1 MKVLQVIPTLSG
13 LSGGP
18 AQGIKYLCLG
28 LKSRSVDVAI
38 LTADA
43 PLKKQEYS
51 FSGVRVY
58 SFASCFRNFLPAKFS
73 YSPGLSRWLKEH
85 IKEFDLLHIHYLFT
99 YPSTAAAYYARK
111 YAIPYILRPA
121 GMLGPACLKKSAI
134 KKEIYMRLFENLNL
148 KSAAAIHF
156 TSEKERNEASCLRL
170 NNRNILVPNCIDL
183 RDFNGLPAL
192 KGEFRK
198 RYPQIGQRKIILFL
212 SRLDP
217 IKGLNLLI
225 PALGILKERHK
236 DFYFVLAG
244 AGEKDY
250 QERLKIDLEAVGL
263 TGSALLAGFLEGEA
277 KYALLADSDIFVLP
291 SYHENFGMAVIEAMV
306 SGLPVAISDQVG
318 IYKLVEEY
326 QAGPTFGLNSHQI
339 ALSLEKLLVDKE
351 LCLKMGKNGRRL
363 VEENFSS
370 EKIARQMLEEYQN
383 VRNSR
388 NI

>member
-28 LKSRSVDVAI
+28 LRRQGADVAI

-43 PLKKQEYS
+43 PFRKQEYS
-51 FSGVRVY
+51 FGGVRVY
-58 SFASCFRNFLPAKFS
+58 SFASCFRHFLPAQFN
-73 YSPGLSRWLKEH
+73 YSPGLSRWLREH

-111 YAIPYILRPA
+111 YGIPYILRPA
-121 GMLGPACLKKSAI
+121 GMLGPACLKKSAL
-134 KKEIYMRLFENLNL
+134 KKKIYMRIFEDLNL
-148 KSAAAIHF
+148 ESAAAIHF

-170 NNRNILVPNCIDL
+170 NNQNILVPNCIDPG
-183 RDFNGLPAL
+183 DFKGLPAL
-192 KGEFRK
+192 RGEFRK
-198 RYPQIGQRKIILFL
+198 QYPRIGQRKIILFL

-225 PALGILKERHK
+225 PALKILKERHN
-236 DFYFVLAG
+236 DFYCVLAG
-244 AGEKDY
+244 AGRDEY
-250 QERLKIDLEAVGL
+250 QEQLKTNFQAAGL
-263 TGSALLAGFLEGEA
+263 TDLVLFTGFLEGEA

-291 SYHENFGMAVIEAMV
+291 SYHENFGMAVIEAMI
-306 SGLPVAISDQVG
+306 SGLPVAISDQVS
-318 IYKLVEEY
+318 IYELVEEY
-326 QAGPTFGLNSHQI
+326 QAGLTFGLNSRQI

-363 VEENFSS
+363 IEENFSA